1 VFQKE
6 ETSVTS
12 KNSVKT
18 FFIPVQWLVG
28 FCKNP
33 LFTKKKTRIKT
44 DLYFKSR
51 LMDLHLIPKFSCGDN
66 SAFRA
71 GIIAPIQ

>member
-1 VFQKE
+1 M
-6 ETSVTS
+6 TSN
-12 KNSVKT
+12 NSVKT

-33 LFTKKKTRIKT
+33 LFTKKKRTGIKT

-51 LMDLHLIPKFSCGDN
+51 LMDLQLIPKFSCRDN